1 MPCIQTHAKAKVTEM
16 TRFFVVVVVV
26 VVVVV
31 FIGRLRA
38 LNITLYADSPN

>member
-26 VVVVV
+26 VV

-38 LNITLYADSPN
+38 LIISLYADSPN